1 VYEHVLG
8 FVVRLNEAEPLGGIE
23 KLYGTDRHG
32 ISP

>member
-8 FVVRLNEAEPLGGIE
+8 LVVRLNEAEPLGGIE
-23 KLYGTDRHG
+23 KLYGADRHE